1 MYLSRILDQL
11 QRLDLQRKFEYLRKE
26 NICNIVFCYRIKI
39 GDEVVPLPAVR
50 MKKGK
55 YILKKLTTFCKQVS
69 HCGFVLQ

>member
-55 YILKKLTTFCKQVS
+55 YI
-69 HCGFVLQ
+69 